1 MELVLVGED
10 IKMTRWGRSEVIED
24 ATQGNVSPGESGGSG
39 GESVVT
45 EEPEGKMVEA
55 KMARGL
61 MERR

>member
-1 MELVLVGED
+1 M
-10 IKMTRWGRSEVIED
+10 ED
-24 ATQGNVSPGESGGSG
+24 AAQGKVSSEIGGRRMVAM
-39 GESVVT
+39 VVT

>member
-1 MELVLVGED
+1 M
-10 IKMTRWGRSEVIED
+10 ED
-24 ATQGNVSPGESGGSG
+24 ATRGKVSPETGESGGSD
-39 GESVVT
+39 GESLVT

>member
-1 MELVLVGED
+1 
-10 IKMTRWGRSEVIED
+10 
-24 ATQGNVSPGESGGSG
+24 VSPETGESGGYG

-45 EEPEGKMVEA
+45 KEPEGKMVEA

>member
-1 MELVLVGED
+1 M
-10 IKMTRWGRSEVIED
+10 ED
-24 ATQGNVSPGESGGSG
+24 ATQGKVSRFG

>member
-1 MELVLVGED
+1 M
-10 IKMTRWGRSEVIED
+10 ED
-24 ATQGNVSPGESGGSG
+24 ATQGKVSPETGG
-39 GESVVT
+39 VVALVMKVT